1 MLGWGK
7 TSDADRKTSNV
18 LMEVKLEVVDE
29 ATCRAAMVNA
39 TITKSTLCAGGVKG
53 HDSCYV
59 SMKLLLIKHDLRQ
72 GSLLDVE
79 DISEYLLSPP
89 FRSLKPPILM
99 P

>member
-39 TITKSTLCAGGVKG
+39 TITSSTLCAGGVKG

-59 SMKLLLIKHDLRQ
+59 SMNLLLIKHDLRAYDRVLYLM
-72 GSLLDVE
+72 SRTFPS
-79 DISEYLLSPP
+79 ICYLLLSDH
-89 FRSLKPPILM
+89 
-99 P
+99 